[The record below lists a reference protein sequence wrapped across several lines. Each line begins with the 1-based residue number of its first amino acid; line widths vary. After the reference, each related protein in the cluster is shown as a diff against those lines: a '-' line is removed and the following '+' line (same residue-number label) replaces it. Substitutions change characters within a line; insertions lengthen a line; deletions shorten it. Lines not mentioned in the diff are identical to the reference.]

1 MENVRH
7 IDNLY
12 GSTLINLVKGMKSNL
27 ANQKIDEFADTLL
40 GLGYSKQELMEYINI
55 FFKGE
60 K

>member
-12 GSTLINLVKGMKSNL
+12 GSTLINLVKGMKSNM

-40 GLGYSKQELMEYINI
+40 GLGYSKQELVEYINI